1 MTHYSVALLMVSTA
15 TMTIQM
21 KIKLAIRE
29 PVIFTV
35 TMTMTDYVDN
45 SRNGGYYSD
54 TDHESDTAR

>member
-1 MTHYSVALLMVSTA
+1 
-15 TMTIQM
+15 MTIQM

-54 TDHESDTAR
+54 TDHESGTAR